1 MNSAHHYTHRD
12 RAIAL
17 AGLYQAVRLVQQT
30 GQGLPRDA
38 AATHTCLASIFI
50 TDPPE
55 TAAVFGH
62 VPALRAGLDV
72 LARQLGNQAAGR
84 ALELTAYAVTLLH
97 LERKLSRNR
106 RMLNRLADG
115 IAAIGSPPADV
126 MDDAVIGAL
135 AELYQQT
142 ISTLSPRVMVRGEPE
157 ILANPATQRMIRAL
171 LLAGIRAAVLW
182 RQCGGNRLQLVFRR
196 RALLDAA
203 RGLLQEADRR
213 A

>member
-1 MNSAHHYTHRD
+1 MNSRRRFSNRD

-30 GQGLPRDA
+30 GQGLRRDA
-38 AATHTCLASIFI
+38 AATHTCISSIFI

-55 TAAVFGH
+55 TAAVFGN
-62 VPALRAGLDV
+62 VSALRTGLDI
-72 LARQLGNQAAGR
+72 LARQLGKHTAGR
-84 ALELTAYAVTLLH
+84 ELELTAYAVTLLH
-97 LERKLSRNR
+97 LERKLSQDQA
-106 RMLNRLADG
+106 MLNRLAEG
-115 IAAIGSPPADV
+115 IAAVAAPAAEV
-126 MDDAVIGAL
+126 MSDAVIGAL

-157 ILANPATQRMIRAL
+157 ILASPAAQRMIRAL

-182 RQCGGNRLQLVFRR
+182 SQCGGSRLQLLVRR
-196 RALLDAA
+196 RALLDAV